1 MRSSLLLSFS
11 LAVVFASVTSS
22 PAETIY
28 TARECTIPFA
38 LGVGV
43 SNFDID
49 YGQYRGKER
58 RMEGVTVWL
67 DYTPPN
73 LPGFLRG
80 LDLEIEGRDVNYGL
94 PVGMSRMRQSTL
106 AGGALYSWR
115 RSGAVH
121 PYAKYLL
128 GMGAI
133 DFPTIGSYSHDTRA
147 ISAPGA
153 GLELRAFKNITVRAD
168 YEYQFWPRLFG
179 PHALNPNGFTIST
192 AYDFRLRPRST
203 Y

>member
-1 MRSSLLLSFS
+1 MRSRLLLSFA
-11 LAVVFASVTSS
+11 LAMIVASACDC
-22 PAETIY
+22 PAQTIY
-28 TARECTIPFA
+28 TARERTVPFA
-38 LGVGV
+38 VGAGM

-58 RMEGVTVWL
+58 RMEGITLWL

-80 LDLEIEGRDVNYGL
+80 LDLEIEGRDINYAL
-94 PVGMSRMRQSTL
+94 PSNMSRMRQSTA

-115 RSGAVH
+115 RYRVV

-128 GMGAI
+128 GMGSL
-133 DFPTIGSYSHDTRA
+133 DFPKIGAYSHDTRA

-153 GLELRAFKNITVRAD
+153 GLELRAFRNITLRAD
-168 YEYQFWPRLFG
+168 YEYQFWPHLFG
-179 PHALNPNGFTIST
+179 PNALNPNGFTISS